1 MIIQIIF
8 PDSSK
13 GLKKS
18 PGIQGREKVEKSSI
32 ELEQKDAPILLSKV
46 GSEKIQL
53 LSSTWQLL
61 TRG

>member
-13 GLKKS
+13 GLKNS
-18 PGIQGREKVEKSSI
+18 PGTQGREKVEKSSI
-32 ELEQKDAPILLSKV
+32 ELEQKDGPILLSKV

-53 LSSTWQLL
+53 LSSIWQLL